1 MATAQPPTA
10 SPAPSPRTRTSTG
23 RPHRRRP
30 SSWSRQHHDQT
41 ADAASTR
48 PPPEPPSDRCRSQS
62 STALQKASAP
72 ETLAFSTPCRSRPQ
86 QRPQNP
92 HTERTCG
99 SDTRNRPRA
108 TATNTPSHPKRTKE
122 VGHNLRSIES
132 GGEADR
138 PGLSTTRNPFRY
150 RRFRGPAP
158 GKTCDRPGTGCPDRR
173 PSPISDHRA
182 EVLDLFSTPRS
193 GLICHLGRGPPS
205 PRSQM
210 RSCDTRHVP
219 AQSAAAAAVARTW
232 TARHT
237 RNVPCRIGSRC

>member
-30 SSWSRQHHDQT
+30 SSWSRQRHDRT

-72 ETLAFSTPCRSRPQ
+72 ETLAFSTPCPCRPQ

-108 TATNTPSHPKRTKE
+108 TAANTPSHPKRTKE
-122 VGHNLRSIES
+122 VGQPRFHRLEGSHLDRLTTS
-132 GGEADR
+132 GDR
-138 PGLSTTRNPFRY
+138 DSLLKLSVKQ
-150 RRFRGPAP
+150 G
-158 GKTCDRPGTGCPDRR
+158 
-173 PSPISDHRA
+173 
-182 EVLDLFSTPRS
+182 
-193 GLICHLGRGPPS
+193 
-205 PRSQM
+205 
-210 RSCDTRHVP
+210 
-219 AQSAAAAAVARTW
+219 
-232 TARHT
+232 
-237 RNVPCRIGSRC
+237 